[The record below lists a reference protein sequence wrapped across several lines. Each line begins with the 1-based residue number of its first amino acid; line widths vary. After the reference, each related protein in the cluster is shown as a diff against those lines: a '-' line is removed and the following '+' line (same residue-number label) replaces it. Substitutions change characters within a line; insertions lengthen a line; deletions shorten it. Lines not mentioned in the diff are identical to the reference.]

1 MEAVMRLNQVGTQQ
15 WSIKQMTDFINTK
28 LYAEVEDLKERIVEL
43 EEANDAVSTTYH
55 KLLAQSLKDKKRI
68 AELERQFKPTLFW
81 DASDTEVSHDSIEEL
96 MHLKFEDGAKVGDKV
111 DIQRATLLPNQTYII
126 TKTDDDDYSCEY
138 ELKEHKDDD

>member
-1 MEAVMRLNQVGTQQ
+1 MTFHINDISQKSKREILEVWDEAVKHMGLQ
-15 WSIKQMTDFINTK
+15 D
-28 LYAEVEDLKERIVEL
+28 
-43 EEANDAVSTTYH
+43 
-55 KLLAQSLKDKKRI
+55 KRI

>member
-1 MEAVMRLNQVGTQQ
+1 MSREMLQLAELL
-15 WSIKQMTDFINTK
+15 TK
-28 LYAEVEDLKERIVEL
+28 
-43 EEANDAVSTTYH
+43 H
-55 KLLAQSLKDKKRI
+55 QSEIYNRDKRI

-138 ELKEHKDDD
+138 ELKEHKEDENN